1 MPKSRLDA
9 LKADTEELCDH
20 MREIFRLDD
29 EGRSQLWDAYCGNF
43 DPKKEG
49 SLEAATKL
57 GVELQQGEKGVLE
70 AARAMMQELIGALQE
85 IEGDLIDLEN
95 GVVLQGSN
103 HPVIQTCIAYG
114 KKMHDEYGA
123 TVGED
128 PRIYDK
134 DFPGV
139 DGRPDLVTIEDEHFV
154 IYEFKPNNQAAINEG
169 EEQLER
175 YVDGV
180 VAYFEEFFED
190 GCNKGFSGKSPN
202 ENDHK
207 GQAFLDKLKN
217 SRDAWSSDGSQI
229 EPRLHVITYNMCDR
243 NLFDE

>member
-9 LKADTEELCDH
+9 VKADTAILCKH
-20 MREIFRLDD
+20 MKEIFRLDD
-29 EGRSQLWDAYCGNF
+29 ESRSKLWEAYCGNF

-70 AARAMMQELIGALQE
+70 AARAMMQELIGDLQE
-85 IEGDLIDLEN
+85 IEEDLIDLEN

-103 HPVIQTCIAYG
+103 HPVIQTCIEYG

-123 TVGED
+123 TVGEE
-128 PRIYDK
+128 PRIYDQE
-134 DFPGV
+134 FPGV
-139 DGRPDLVTIEDEHFV
+139 DGRPDLVTIEDEKFV
-154 IYEFKPNNQAAINEG
+154 IYEFKPNNQAAMEEG
-169 EEQLER
+169 VEQLER
-175 YVDGV
+175 YVPGV

-190 GCNKGFSGKSPN
+190 GCNKGFTDKSPSS
-202 ENDHK
+202 DHK
-207 GQAFLDKLKN
+207 GRAFLKKLKN
-217 SRDAWSSDGSQI
+217 ARDAWSPDGSHLVPVYQV
-229 EPRLHVITYNMCDR
+229 LTYNMCDR